1 MDLKQLL
8 TTQVDLKKLITIGI
22 EKINIKTLRILLLS
36 AFILGIL
43 MLAWQCDDA
52 FHAYVMA
59 KHLVEG
65 NGFVYHIGERA
76 SAATAPLWTLI
87 CAGAYF
93 ITGEMYL
100 TTLILCIVFAS
111 LAGFV
116 VLFRLC
122 KTKSQLFFAFLAMTG
137 SPVFMTFTT
146 SGLENGF
153 LYFLFTLFMKEYFD
167 SENFNQAKLFKLG
180 FIFTTVAL
188 TRMDAVLMLIPSICY
203 TFLAKRKKVPF
214 GKAVLIGAICL
225 TPFFL
230 WELFSLFY
238 YGFLVPNTAYAKLG
252 STIPK
257 ILYFRKGLHFT
268 INSLINDPTLILIPA
283 FFVGSAIKFRITKFI
298 FPAVGI
304 LLYWFYI
311 IWIGGDFMLGRHF
324 SVLFFLSLTSLL
336 ELISSENIKKT
347 NPLLP
352 KILRVALC
360 SCLVYVYAIILSS
373 YFPVNPKFVNKITGT
388 SESYDIDIALVYF
401 YSPSIDIFSK
411 KHFFS
416 YLCDNAAEYAKTA
429 AANKW
434 KGSLDTGWGIT
445 VFCNS
450 DLYMTDEFAL
460 GDPFL
465 SKMPLAKN
473 RGWQHGDQWRI
484 GHLYRA
490 VPAGYRETILTG
502 ENMIKDKDLAQY
514 YDVIHEMTSGELFSM
529 KRMTT
534 VIDWNLGKYDYLLE
548 NYKKTLK

>member
-1 MDLKQLL
+1 MKQLL

-36 AFILGIL
+36 AFIFGSV
-43 MLAWQCDDA
+43 MVAWQCDDA

-76 SAATAPLWTLI
+76 SAATAPFWTLI

-122 KTKSQLFFAFLAMTG
+122 KTKSQLFFAFLAMIA

-146 SGLENGF
+146 SGLENAF
-153 LYFLFTLFMKEYFD
+153 LYFLFTLFIKEYFD

-180 FIFTTVAL
+180 FIFTMVAL
-188 TRMDAVLMLIPSICY
+188 TRMDAVLMLIPAICY
-203 TFLAKRKKVPF
+203 TFLAKRKKVSL

-252 STIPK
+252 NTIPK
-257 ILYFRKGLHFT
+257 ISYFRKGLHFT

-324 SVLFFLSLTSLL
+324 SVLFLLSLASLL
-336 ELISSENIKKT
+336 ELINSANIEKT

-352 KILRVALC
+352 KILRAALC
-360 SCLVYVYAIILSS
+360 SCLVYAIILSLSS

-388 SESYDIDIALVYF
+388 SESYLVDDALIHF
-401 YSPSIDIFSK
+401 PSIDYFFRNLIFS
-411 KHFFS
+411 
-416 YLCDNAAEYAKTA
+416 CDSEAEYAKTA

-434 KGSLDTGWGIT
+434 KGSIDAGCGRT

-450 DLYMTDEFAL
+450 DLYMTDDIAL

-465 SKMPLAKN
+465 SKMPLSKN

-490 VPAGYRETILTG
+490 VPTGYRETILTG
-502 ENMIKDKDLAQY
+502 ENMIKNKDLAQY

-548 NYKKTLK
+548 NYKKTLE

>member
-8 TTQVDLKKLITIGI
+8 TTQVDLKKLITIGM
-22 EKINIKTLRILLLS
+22 EKINIKTLRILLLLV
-36 AFILGIL
+36 FICGIVIV
-43 MLAWQCDDA
+43 AWQCDDA

-76 SAATAPLWTLI
+76 SAATAPLWALI

-111 LAGFV
+111 IAGFIV
-116 VLFRLC
+116 FFRFC
-122 KTKSQLFFAFLAMTG
+122 KTKNQLFFAFFAMIG
-137 SPVFMTFTT
+137 SSVFMSFTS
-146 SGLENGF
+146 SGLENAF
-153 LYFLFTLFMKEYFD
+153 LYFLFTLFMKEYFE
-167 SENFNQAKLFKLG
+167 SENFDQAKLFKLG

-188 TRMDAVLMLIPSICY
+188 TRMDAVLMLIPAICY
-203 TFLAKRKKVPF
+203 AFLAKRKTVSF

-257 ILYFRKGLHFT
+257 ISYFRKGLHFT
-268 INSLINDPTLILIPA
+268 INSLINDPILILIPA

-311 IWIGGDFMLGRHF
+311 IWIGGDFMRGRHF
-324 SVLFFLSLTSLL
+324 SVLFSLSLCSLI
-336 ELISSENIKKT
+336 ELINFKNIKKIGLIIQKT
-347 NPLLP
+347 SAILLC
-352 KILRVALC
+352 I
-360 SCLVYVYAIILSS
+360 CLVYTLDFSGRL
-373 YFPVNPKFVNKITGT
+373 PVNPKFVNEITGT
-388 SESYDIDIALVYF
+388 DESYYLGPTLNSAFIFGNYLPQFKLQCKDFEKAAKDIRE
-401 YSPSIDIFSK
+401 
-411 KHFFS
+411 H
-416 YLCDNAAEYAKTA
+416 N
-429 AANKW
+429 W
-434 KGSLDTGWGIT
+434 KGNIDEGWGKT

-473 RGWQHGDQWRI
+473 RGWQHGDKWRI

-490 VPAGYRETILTG
+490 VPTGYRETIQTG
-502 ENMIKDKDLAQY
+502 KNMIKNKDLAQY

-548 NYKKTLK
+548 NYKKTLE